1 MQLEILTP
9 KGLEYK
15 DEVMRITLPTRM
27 GQISV
32 LPQHEPLISVLKAG
46 IMTIKTNK
54 EEKEIEIEGGI
65 LEIAGGAAVILL
77 KKF

>member
-46 IMTIKTNK
+46 IMSIKTNK